1 MSDTSMV
8 KAAEMRGSGR
18 EDNSWL
24 RVVFSIKG
32 DCVSVEL
39 SSKIDWL
46 LGSTKN
52 ERFILLSFAFSY
64 KIFIIENTIF
74 GFILDLVGF
83 TKMLNDFQFEQC
95 STNCY
100 YYDYYD

>member
-24 RVVFSIKG
+24 RVIFSIKG

-52 ERFILLSFAFSY
+52 DSFILLSFAFSY
-64 KIFIIENTIF
+64 
-74 GFILDLVGF
+74 
-83 TKMLNDFQFEQC
+83 
-95 STNCY
+95 
-100 YYDYYD
+100 